1 VGTPAGGDA
10 VREDGGPDPLPAA
23 AAWRHHTA
31 RSGFEVAFLE
41 QRDDEVVLRGE
52 CSAVES
58 GQPWSVHYDIRLWP
72 DWSVRTAHVTSHSLT
87 GFRQV
92 RLRRR
97 PSGWWVDGRPAPE
110 LDGCADLDLDASVL
124 TNALPVRRLSLGVD
138 ESAEAP
144 AAFVAAADLGLSP
157 MQQRYRRLAD
167 DGQLRRYDY
176 VAPGQPFRARLSYDA
191 TGLVVDYPGIAT
203 RVL

>member
-1 VGTPAGGDA
+1 VDA
-10 VREDGGPDPLPAA
+10 TAAEDGVHGDGRGSPLPPA

-31 RSGFEVAFLE
+31 RAGFEVAFLE
-41 QRDDEVVLRGE
+41 QRSDEIVLRGE
-52 CSAVES
+52 CSAVEAD
-58 GQPWSVHYDIRLWP
+58 QPWTVHYDIRLRP

-110 LDGCADLDLDASVL
+110 LDGCADLDLEASVL
-124 TNALPVRRLSLGVD
+124 TNALPVRRLGLAVD
-138 ESAEAP
+138 EAAEAP
-144 AAFVAAADLGLSP
+144 AAFVSAADLELSTLR
-157 MQQRYRRLAD
+157 QRYHRLHD
-167 DGQLRRYDY
+167 DGLVRRYDY
-176 VAPGQPFRARLSYDA
+176 RAPEQPFRAHLAYDA
-191 TGLVVDYPGIAT
+191 AGLVVDYPGIAT